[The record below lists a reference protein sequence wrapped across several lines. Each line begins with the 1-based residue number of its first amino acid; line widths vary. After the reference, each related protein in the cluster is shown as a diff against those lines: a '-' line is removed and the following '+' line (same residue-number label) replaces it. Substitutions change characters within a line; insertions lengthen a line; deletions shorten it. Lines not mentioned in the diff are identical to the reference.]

1 MATSKQEIEQH
12 ELKMKIQQMSLDENS
27 EKLFD
32 GLVNDKPEPKN
43 SNKIELSGFD
53 GLKGFEK
60 NDQTEDKQPED
71 QLMKNVEYLFENHSD
86 IFNVTPPNAKAE
98 DKLKPLPR
106 YPLKPVETQ

>member
-1 MATSKQEIEQH
+1 
-12 ELKMKIQQMSLDENS
+12 MSLEENS

-32 GLVNDKPEPKN
+32 GLVNDESEPKT
-43 SNKIELSGFD
+43 KIELSGFE

-60 NDQTEDKQPED
+60 KNQIDDKQPEDD